1 MADPLGL
8 ISSTGG
14 SQFANR
20 PAPAPGAGG
29 ERPGPDFGQVLLD
42 NLNQVNE
49 KQQEA
54 TRAIEDLTTGKR
66 SDVENVILKTQKAD
80 DAFRMLQALRNR
92 RVDAYDEL
100 KQTRV

>member
-20 PAPAPGAGG
+20 PAAPGARGAS
-29 ERPGPDFGQVLLD
+29 EGPDFGQVLLD

-66 SDVENVILKTQKAD
+66 ADVENVILTTQKAE

-92 RVDAYDEL
+92 MVDAYDEL

>member
-8 ISSTGG
+8 ISSSGG
-14 SQFANR
+14 SQFAGR
-20 PAPAPGAGG
+20 PATPGVQDR
-29 ERPGPDFGQVLLD
+29 EGPDFKQVLLD

-54 TRAIEDLTTGKR
+54 TRAIEDLATGKR
-66 SDVENVILKTQKAD
+66 ADVENVILTTQKAE

-92 RVDAYDEL
+92 MVDAYDEL